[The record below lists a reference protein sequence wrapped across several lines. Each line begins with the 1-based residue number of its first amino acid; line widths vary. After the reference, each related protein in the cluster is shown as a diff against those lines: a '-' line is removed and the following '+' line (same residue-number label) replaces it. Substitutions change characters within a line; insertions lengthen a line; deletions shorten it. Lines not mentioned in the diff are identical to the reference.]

1 MKKYEKRLKRYQK
14 AKSWGADLI
23 TVVLNMEHIFYLVL
37 KNWKKKKYIFTDINV
52 DIVLEKNPQWEQ
64 LIEYVNNNNI
74 IIINCFYKFYSFFFK
89 NDENIISIVDLYIDK
104 KKLIGAI
111 VIPIYVRPIIYNNIL
126 EVYLFFLLII
136 NFK

>member
-1 MKKYEKRLKRYQK
+1 MRSRFNYCGIKYGTHFLLSLEKL
-14 AKSWGADLI
+14 
-23 TVVLNMEHIFYLVL
+23 
-37 KNWKKKKYIFTDINV
+37 KKKKYIFTDINV